1 MSPIFRQC
9 KLGEIVEISEGQ
21 SVSLTSQVDAQT
33 RCNLLFTQRYGKDNV
48 NLTSKTAWSCN
59 FLIESATKADAGL
72 YRVVDIDGQPITKCH
87 LSVMELG
94 GLPWMMASF
103 AIFTMLMVTIAILW
117 KLLSRASEKYPST
130 KAVVKGE
137 EDKVDE
143 ADVES
148 NRTSK
153 K

>member
-1 MSPIFRQC
+1 
-9 KLGEIVEISEGQ
+9 
-21 SVSLTSQVDAQT
+21 
-33 RCNLLFTQRYGKDNV
+33 
-48 NLTSKTAWSCN
+48 
-59 FLIESATKADAGL
+59 
-72 YRVVDIDGQPITKCH
+72 
-87 LSVMELG
+87 MELG